1 MLPTPETDKAEYEVR
16 LGKHRRMVV
25 RPELA
30 RQLERERNEAM
41 KQNALIPRS
50 GLALAE
56 LLAKH
61 GVIQSAAIDD
71 PEDYDGH
78 DTIDRIHA
86 AWEEMISAP
95 TPPAPSKR

>member
-1 MLPTPETDKAEYEVR
+1 MNPTPETDKAEYEVR

-41 KQNALIPRS
+41 EQNARIPRS
-50 GLALAE
+50 GIALAD

-61 GVIQSAAIDD
+61 GIIQVAAIDD
-71 PEDYDGH
+71 AEDYDGH
-78 DTIDRIHA
+78 DTLDRIHA
-86 AWEEMISAP
+86 AWEEMVSGCQSDP
-95 TPPAPSKR
+95 